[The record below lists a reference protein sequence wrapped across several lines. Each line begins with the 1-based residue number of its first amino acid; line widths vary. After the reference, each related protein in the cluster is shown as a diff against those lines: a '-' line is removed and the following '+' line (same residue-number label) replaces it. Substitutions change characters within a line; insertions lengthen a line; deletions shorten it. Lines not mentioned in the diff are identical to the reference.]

1 MWATYNGLIMNRA
14 EEILEYWFGH
24 VEDTIQPSEHRTEI
38 WFGGKKEVDDVIRDK
53 FSGDLHKAIANQYED
68 WEREPRG
75 TLALIILLDQF
86 SRHINRDTPGA
97 FEQDQKAL
105 DLCLY
110 GIQHEFDHALSLIE
124 RVFFY
129 IPLMHSESL
138 EMQATAIRAY
148 QILVN
153 LAFPETRS
161 IYENFLNYTIKHYEV
176 IKQFGRFPHR
186 NEILGRTSTPEESDY
201 LKNRDVNF

>member
-1 MWATYNGLIMNRA
+1 MNRA

-24 VEDTIQPSEHRTEI
+24 VEETIQPSEHRTEI
-38 WFGGKKEVDDVIRDK
+38 WFGDKKEIDDQISEK
-53 FSGDLHKAIANQYED
+53 FVVDLHKATATQYSE
-68 WEREPRG
+68 WEKEPRG
-75 TLALIILLDQF
+75 TLALIILLDQL
-86 SRHINRDTPGA
+86 SRHIYRDTPRA
-97 FEQDQKAL
+97 FAQDQKAL

-129 IPLMHSESL
+129 IPLMHSENI

-161 IYENFLNYTIKHYEV
+161 IYENFLNYAVKHYEV

-186 NEILGRTSTPEESDY
+186 NEILGRSSTNEELDY

>member
-1 MWATYNGLIMNRA
+1 MNRA

-24 VEDTIQPSEHRTEI
+24 VEETIQPSEHRTEI
-38 WFGGKKEVDDVIRDK
+38 WFGGKKEIDDQISEK
-53 FSGDLHKAIANQYED
+53 FVVDLHKATATQYSE
-68 WEREPRG
+68 WEKEPRG
-75 TLALIILLDQF
+75 TLALIILLDQL
-86 SRHINRDTPGA
+86 SRHIYRDTPRA
-97 FEQDQKAL
+97 FAQDQKAL

-129 IPLMHSESL
+129 IPLMHSENI

-161 IYENFLNYTIKHYEV
+161 IYENFLNYAVKHYEV

-186 NEILGRTSTPEESDY
+186 NEILGRSSTNEELDY